1 MEVKDNFFKCFKEF
15 QRFKISDLITNIDI
29 NKDYYQLQIEKLLQ
43 EKILILDENETYY
56 FKFVGTI
63 NWINKLIVIFP
74 KYREL
79 QNLNLA
85 IEDKKYL
92 KQLFDIFEI
101 YNSKSKRTDTFF
113 IEISNETE
121 EYFSLF
127 SLYKKLIEDYV
138 QNNLYENENIVHELS
153 GVGEIDWMRTVQDIQ
168 PNFSKNMQPIYLN
181 YYTYNVEEEQQNYIK
196 LIQKELL
203 FKASEFFKQF
213 EELDLDIIELDFYF
227 EEEVIGDLDYKINK
241 IDLELREVFS
251 ESKIRLLNLMK
262 QILKNLKHNKVNDLN
277 LYGTKNFEKVWENIC
292 QNVFGH
298 QPEWLDVII
307 KPKWREINK
316 DISIEADTL
325 IPDIT
330 FIKDKIFYILDAKYY
345 SCNFDEKGKLV
356 GSKPGIGDISKQFLY
371 QSAYEDYFKN
381 NLNVEKYINA
391 FLMPT
396 SEKILD
402 YQIIGEIEF
411 PLAIFSDKKI
421 KVLKINTEVMYKY
434 YLNRSN
440 LILEFHKKDLNLN

>member
-1 MEVKDNFFKCFKEF
+1 MGVKENFFKCFREF

-29 NKDYYQLQIEKLLQ
+29 NRDCYQVQLEKLLQ
-43 EKILILDENETYY
+43 EKILIQDEDETYY

-63 NWINKLIVIFP
+63 NLIDKLIVIFP
-74 KYREL
+74 KYREY
-79 QNLNLA
+79 QNLNLTK
-85 IEDKKYL
+85 EDRKYL
-92 KQLFDIFEI
+92 KQLFEVFEM
-101 YNSKSKRTDTFF
+101 YNSKSKRVDIFF
-113 IEISNETE
+113 IETSNEIE

-127 SLYKKLIEDYV
+127 SLYKKLIEDYI

-153 GVGEIDWMRTVQDIQ
+153 GTGEIDWMRTVQDIQ

-181 YYTYNVEEEQQNYIK
+181 YYTYDVEEEQQNYIK

-203 FKASEFFKQF
+203 SKASEFFRQF
-213 EELDLDIIELDFYF
+213 EGLDLDIIELDFYF
-227 EEEVIGDLDYKINK
+227 EEEVIGDLAYKINK

-316 DISIEADTL
+316 DISIETDTF

-330 FIKDKIFYILDAKYY
+330 YIKYFIFYISDIWNKSIRFNRYIFIYFSPFWLYY
-345 SCNFDEKGKLV
+345 
-356 GSKPGIGDISKQFLY
+356 
-371 QSAYEDYFKN
+371 
-381 NLNVEKYINA
+381 YI
-391 FLMPT
+391 
-396 SEKILD
+396 
-402 YQIIGEIEF
+402 
-411 PLAIFSDKKI
+411 
-421 KVLKINTEVMYKY
+421 
-434 YLNRSN
+434 
-440 LILEFHKKDLNLN
+440 